1 MVHSI
6 ELVFDDETETTIR
19 RIWADLAAV
28 GVPSQAPV
36 ARPHVTLTV
45 AQRIDRGVDAALAAV
60 VGRLPLD
67 CVLGATLIFG
77 RSHGVLA
84 RVVVPTLELLELHA
98 QVHRMCAPHLIPGPM
113 PNVAPGKWTGHV
125 TLARRVG
132 PAQLGRA
139 QRIAGRS
146 DISGR
151 FVGLRRWDG
160 NARTEYPIS
169 R

>member
-6 ELVFDDETETTIR
+6 ELVFDAETETTIR
-19 RIWADLAAV
+19 RIWADLAAA
-28 GVPSQAPV
+28 GVPSQAP
-36 ARPHVTLTV
+36 ASRPHVTLVV
-45 AQRIDRGVDAALAAV
+45 AQRIDPRVDAELAAV
-60 VGRLPLD
+60 AERLPLS
-67 CVLGATLIFG
+67 CLLGGTLIFG

-84 RVVVPTLELLELHA
+84 RLVVPTIDLLELHA
-98 QVHRMCAPHLIPGPM
+98 QVHGACAPHLIPGPM
-113 PNVAPGKWTGHV
+113 PNVLPGQWTGHV

-146 DISGR
+146 DIVGR

-160 NARTEYPIS
+160 NARNEYPI
-169 R
+169 

>member
-1 MVHSI
+1 MHSI
-6 ELVFDDETETTIR
+6 ELVFDPDTETVIR
-19 RIWADLAAV
+19 RIWDDLAAA
-28 GVPSQAPV
+28 GVPSQAP
-36 ARPHVTLTV
+36 ASRPHVTLAV
-45 AQRIDRGVDAALAAV
+45 AQRIDPQVDAALSGV
-60 VGRLPLD
+60 VERLPVG
-67 CVLGATLIFG
+67 CTLGATLIFG

-84 RVVVPTLELLELHA
+84 RLVVPTVSLLDLHT
-98 QVHRMCAPHLIPGPM
+98 QVHRLCAPHLIPGPM
-113 PNVAPGKWTGHV
+113 PNVLPGEWTAHV

-146 DISGR
+146 DIAGR

-169 R
+169 QR